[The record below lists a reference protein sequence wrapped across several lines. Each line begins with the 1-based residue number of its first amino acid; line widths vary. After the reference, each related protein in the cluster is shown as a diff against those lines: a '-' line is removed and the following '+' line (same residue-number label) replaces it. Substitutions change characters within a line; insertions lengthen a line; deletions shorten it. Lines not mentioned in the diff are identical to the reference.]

1 MGRGTQG
8 GGRRR
13 DLERIERQQLRRKKA
28 EQRLGRAMA
37 ALIWHMAKRAGGCR
51 RPLAVPD
58 LDRLRNEDRENH

>member
-1 MGRGTQG
+1 MGRRTQG

-13 DLERIERQQLRRKKA
+13 DLEHIERQQLRRKKA

-37 ALIWHMAKRAGGCR
+37 ALIWHMVKRAGGGR

-58 LDRLRNEDRENH
+58 LDRLRGEDRENR